1 MLELNWNP
9 TDKLKNKNA
18 LFGPNLQPPT
28 RQQERT
34 FARVGTE
41 KVFALRAQ
49 GGGGV
54 GYLEPKLHRVV
65 TDQSKPRARYTKLQQ
80 FGPNLQPPT
89 QQQERTFARVG
100 TEKVFALRARTPPLP
115 LYSWSGCLS
124 TGRETRLGWQMYQN

>member
-1 MLELNWNP
+1 MEMLELNWNP

-18 LFGPNLQPPT
+18 L
-28 RQQERT
+28 
-34 FARVGTE
+34 
-41 KVFALRAQ
+41 
-49 GGGGV
+49 
-54 GYLEPKLHRVV
+54 
-65 TDQSKPRARYTKLQQ
+65 

-124 TGRETRLGWQMYQN
+124 TGRETRLGWQMYQNCVDGHSYVGVRLVLIMDSDIPREYSRSSHK

>member
-1 MLELNWNP
+1 MEMLELNWNP

-49 GGGGV
+49 GGGRV

-65 TDQSKPRARYTKLQQ
+65 QISQNLEHATLSSNSLDLTYNPPLNSKNAL
-80 FGPNLQPPT
+80 
-89 QQQERTFARVG
+89 
-100 TEKVFALRARTPPLP
+100 LRA
-115 LYSWSGCLS
+115 
-124 TGRETRLGWQMYQN
+124 